1 MFADLCQEPPAWSGL
16 ILSLRKSFLSVIISH
31 VFRQKNVTR
40 EEFLADRD
48 SQDIV
53 CFNLVQAIQG
63 CADLASHIVSDEGW
77 GIPNSYHDEIDILSE
92 HHVFTL
98 PQSETYKK
106 MFGFR
111 NHIVPRYAKID
122 PVEVYRAMT
131 ERLNDL
137 EEIIAGV
144 VAYFHL

>member
-1 MFADLCQEPPAWSGL
+1 MPGVS
-16 ILSLRKSFLSVIISH
+16 SVVRPNLVLEKV
-31 VFRQKNVTR
+31 VFIRDHLERVKAKKDVTL

-77 GIPNSYHDEIDILSE
+77 GIPNSYNDAIDILSK
-92 HHVFTL
+92 HNIFTS
-98 PQSETYKK
+98 QQRETYKK

-111 NHIVPRYAKID
+111 NHIVHQYAKID
-122 PVEVYRAMT
+122 AVEVYRVMT
-131 ERLNDL
+131 ERLDDL
-137 EEIIAGV
+137 DEFIACV

>member
-1 MFADLCQEPPAWSGL
+1 MKAG
-16 ILSLRKSFLSVIISH
+16 
-31 VFRQKNVTR
+31 
-40 EEFLADRD
+40 
-48 SQDIV
+48 
-53 CFNLVQAIQG
+53 
-63 CADLASHIVSDEGW
+63 
-77 GIPNSYHDEIDILSE
+77 GIPNSYHDAIDILSE

-111 NHIVPRYAKID
+111 NHIVHQYAKID
-122 PVEVYRAMT
+122 PVEVYRVMT

-137 EEIIAGV
+137 EEFIAGV